1 MPTRTTYLHNSTIL
15 QNFCLSVV
23 RIKSCYMTPC
33 STWNAAARELRGYLF
48 MTIVSVCL
56 CVGDV
61 QARVELLCVLKWKD
75 TQRNGKSCRSNHSM
89 NYCCTV
95 IDIADSIDDTKFFRH
110 IHLAVTNYK
119 KKITFTVE
127 LSIYSIFLNSVSHS
141 VNWYSDE
148 QLCYLYR
155 NRFADLVQRCL
166 FFQCFFFV
174 RNTTQQNAL
183 EPIFSVEGP
192 HILLSIE
199 LEIKWGRSRM
209 NKNNIINKPRWKRRK
224 KKHISK
230 WSIGEWP
237 LHCEVFAMTHEKKV
251 LSKFILIWLKR

>member
-1 MPTRTTYLHNSTIL
+1 MANPVEAIIRWTTAAQSSISLIALTIRS
-15 QNFCLSVV
+15 FPDIYIWPW
-23 RIKSCYMTPC
+23 RIT
-33 STWNAAARELRGYLF
+33 
-48 MTIVSVCL
+48 
-56 CVGDV
+56 
-61 QARVELLCVLKWKD
+61 
-75 TQRNGKSCRSNHSM
+75 
-89 NYCCTV
+89 
-95 IDIADSIDDTKFFRH
+95 
-110 IHLAVTNYK
+110 K
-119 KKITFTVE
+119 KKMTFTVE
-127 LSIYSIFLNSVSHS
+127 LSNYSIFLNSVSHS

-166 FFQCFFFV
+166 FFQCFFFM

-209 NKNNIINKPRWKRRK
+209 NKNHIINKPRWKRRK